1 MNVGICGIG
10 FMGMI
15 HFLAYKNIP
24 GVQVKAICEQN
35 FPERLKGDWR
45 AIKGNFGPQG
55 EMMDL
60 TGISSY
66 AKLDE
71 MLADPSLDMIDLCL
85 PPGAHA
91 AATIAAL
98 KSGRHVFCE
107 KPIALTT
114 QDADAMMQAAG
125 DTGKMLMIGHVLPFF
140 ADFQF
145 AWQAVQSGRFG
156 KLLGG
161 HFRRVISDPV
171 WLNNFYSMETCGGPM
186 LDLHIHDAHFIRLLF
201 GMPGQVQ
208 SVGRLRGGVPE
219 YFDTHFLFDDPSLVV
234 TATSGTIQ
242 QQGRP
247 FTHGYEIHFEKATL
261 LFDSFMGKPVTI
273 LNEAGEVVTPEI
285 PGLGDIEAFTN
296 ELTDAANAIQSGKPS
311 AILDGQLARDALV
324 ICHGE
329 IASIQQKKAV
339 AL

>member
-60 TGISSY
+60 TGIAAYSQ
-66 AKLDE
+66 LDA
-71 MLADPSLDMIDLCL
+71 MLADPNLDMIDICL
-85 PPGAHA
+85 PPSAHA
-91 AATIAAL
+91 AATIATL
-98 KSGRHVFCE
+98 KSGKHAFCE
-107 KPIALTT
+107 KPISLTT
-114 QDADAMMQAAG
+114 QDADAMMQAAK
-125 DTGKMLMIGHVLPFF
+125 DSGKMLLIGHVLPFF
-140 ADFQF
+140 AEYQF
-145 AWQAVQSGRFG
+145 AWQAIQSGQYG

-186 LDLHIHDAHFIRLLF
+186 LDLHIHDAHYIRLLF
-201 GMPGQVQ
+201 GMPKQVQ
-208 SVGRLRGGVPE
+208 SIGRLRGDVPE
-219 YFDTHFLFDDPSLVV
+219 YFETQFLFDDPNLVV
-234 TATSGTIQ
+234 SATSGTIQ

-247 FTHGYEIHFEKATL
+247 FTHGYEIHFEKATI
-261 LFDSFMGKPVTI
+261 LFESFMGKPLTI
-273 LNEAGEVVTPEI
+273 LNEAGEVITPEL
-285 PGLGDIEAFTN
+285 PGLGDIGAFTN
-296 ELTDAANAIQSGKPS
+296 ELTDATNAIKTKNPS

-324 ICHGE
+324 ICYRE
-329 IASIQQKKAV
+329 IASIQQKKSVAV
-339 AL
+339 

>member
-60 TGISSY
+60 TGIAAYSQ
-66 AKLDE
+66 LDA
-71 MLADPSLDMIDLCL
+71 MLADPNLDMIDICL
-85 PPGAHA
+85 PPSAHA
-91 AATIAAL
+91 AATIATL
-98 KSGRHVFCE
+98 KSGKHAFCE
-107 KPIALTT
+107 KPISLTT
-114 QDADAMMQAAG
+114 QDADAMMQAAK
-125 DTGKMLMIGHVLPFF
+125 DSGKMLLIGHVLPFF
-140 ADFQF
+140 AEYQF
-145 AWQAVQSGRFG
+145 AWQAIQSGQYG

-186 LDLHIHDAHFIRLLF
+186 LDLHIHDAHYIRLLF
-201 GMPGQVQ
+201 GMPKQVQ
-208 SVGRLRGGVPE
+208 SIGRLRGDVPE
-219 YFDTHFLFDDPSLVV
+219 YFETQFLFDDPNLVV
-234 TATSGTIQ
+234 SATSGTIQ

-247 FTHGYEIHFEKATL
+247 FTHGYEIHFEKATI
-261 LFDSFMGKPVTI
+261 LFESFMGKPLTI
-273 LNEAGEVVTPEI
+273 LNEAGEVITPEL
-285 PGLGDIEAFTN
+285 PGLGDIGAFTN
-296 ELTDAANAIQSGKPS
+296 ELTDVTNAIQSGKPS

-329 IASIQQKKAV
+329 ISSIQQKKAV
-339 AL
+339 AF